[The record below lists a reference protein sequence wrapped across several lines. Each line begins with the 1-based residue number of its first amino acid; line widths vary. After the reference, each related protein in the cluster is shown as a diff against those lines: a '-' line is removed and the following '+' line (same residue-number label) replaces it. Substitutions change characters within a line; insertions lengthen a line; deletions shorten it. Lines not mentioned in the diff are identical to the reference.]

1 MARSHL
7 ADMQSADTE
16 PSELRRADSGVL
28 TGDFLNTEDSTL
40 HCRDVWWKKKEKSS
54 VGYHSLK
61 AVEVSQREAE
71 DMASAEKEK
80 TLRDLKL
87 FQNSTAV

>member
-1 MARSHL
+1 M
-7 ADMQSADTE
+7 
-16 PSELRRADSGVL
+16 
-28 TGDFLNTEDSTL
+28 
-40 HCRDVWWKKKEKSS
+40 KKKEKSS
-54 VGYHSLK
+54 VEYHSLK